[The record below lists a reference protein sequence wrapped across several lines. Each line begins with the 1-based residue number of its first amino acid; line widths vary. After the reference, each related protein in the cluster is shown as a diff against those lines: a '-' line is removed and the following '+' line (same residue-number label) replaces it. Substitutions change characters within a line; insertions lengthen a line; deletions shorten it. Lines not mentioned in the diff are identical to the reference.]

1 MTIEEKLQ
9 HFLDSCVADATA
21 RADNMLSDYE
31 AALKNTFDE
40 HKKDALSRQKQELA
54 SEEDKI
60 TKDSNKQLSIE
71 QIALRKEFAAMQVE
85 LKDKLFVEVK
95 DKLSRFME
103 GSEYQK
109 LLESQIEAAIE
120 FAGDDDITIYLDEA
134 DEDLLRALSLKYGKD
149 IRLSDSAILGG
160 TKAVIS
166 SKNVLIDN
174 SFKTKLEEAYE
185 NFSFDI
191 GGHLHE

>member
-1 MTIEEKLQ
+1 MTTEEKLQ
-9 HFLDSCVADATA
+9 HFLDSCVADATS
-21 RADNMLSDYE
+21 RADNMLSEYE
-31 AALKNTFDE
+31 TALKNTLEE
-40 HKKDALSRQKQELA
+40 HKKDALSRQKQELT
-54 SEEDKI
+54 SETDKL
-60 TKDSNKQLSIE
+60 TRDSNKKLSIE
-71 QIALRKEFAAMQVE
+71 QIELRKEFASMQNE

-103 GSEYQK
+103 SEEYHK
-109 LLESQIEAAIE
+109 LLDKQIEAAIS
-120 FAGDDDITIYLDEA
+120 FAGNDDITIYLDPT
-134 DEDLLRALSLKYGKD
+134 DEDLLRGLSLKYGKT
-149 IRLSDSAILGG
+149 IKLSDSAILGG

-191 GGHLHE
+191 GGHFHE